1 MFVTDRDYLRILH
14 GGNFINFVCMVLDKD
29 NKKSMVRTENFRL
42 KVRRS
47 CMLKAVYQNV
57 LWIYPSLSFCTACVL
72 AKYFYLGGWHGI
84 FHHKVYT

>member
-47 CMLKAVYQNV
+47 CMLKACSHTVSKCIMDIAILKLLCINVPHVY
-57 LWIYPSLSFCTACVL
+57 
-72 AKYFYLGGWHGI
+72 
-84 FHHKVYT
+84 